1 MMGREPRTPN
11 RSQTISSVLFTCEFS
26 SFAPRRLLRKC
37 PVRRFFTN
45 LALLFVCSLL
55 VVTTWAETYQFKD
68 GQTATG
74 EFVSANEHGVLLK
87 LGDNKYSERIP
98 WSKFSQNDLKDI
110 AQKNPKAAQ
119 FAEPFIELT
128 QDEKIQR
135 KAIVIKEA
143 TRLERPAARSLFGAL
158 FSSGIGLFIVLI
170 LYLANLYAAFEI
182 SVYRARPAG
191 LVCGVS
197 AVAPVVGPILFL
209 SLPTQLRNVKEETF
223 LPEAP
228 PEESAEAESATP
240 AADTGGLHIAR
251 TGTDTAAAQHETAS
265 AAAPSLPPTIVYERG
280 QFTFNRRFFETKF
293 SGFFGVVSRGA
304 DKDMVMVINSARGE
318 YVGQRISRIAGN
330 DLHFQ
335 VDKGHA
341 SEEVMIPFI
350 EIKQVQ
356 LKHKDA

>member
-1 MMGREPRTPN
+1 LP
-11 RSQTISSVLFTCEFS
+11 
-26 SFAPRRLLRKC
+26 
-37 PVRRFFTN
+37 
-45 LALLFVCSLL
+45 
-55 VVTTWAETYQFKD
+55 VVTTWAETYQLKD
-68 GQTATG
+68 GQTMTG
-74 EFVSANEHGVLLK
+74 EFVSADEHGVLLK

-98 WSKFSQNDLKDI
+98 WSKFSQSDLKDI
-110 AQKNPKAAQ
+110 GQKNPKTAQ

-143 TRLERPAARSLFGAL
+143 PQLERPVARSLLGAL
-158 FSSGIGLFIVLI
+158 LSSGIGLFIVFI

-209 SLPTQLRNVKEETF
+209 SLPTQLRKAKEEAL

-228 PEESAEAESATP
+228 PEEYVEAESAAP

-251 TGTDTAAAQHETAS
+251 PGTDTAAALDETAP
-265 AAAPSLPPTIVYERG
+265 AAAPPLPSTIVYERG

-304 DKDMVMVINSARGE
+304 EKDMVMVIKSARGE
-318 YVGQRISRIAGN
+318 YVGQRISRIAAN